1 MKSITQVLLG
11 TAFVYLT
18 SFVPAASAQMLEPV
32 NINLPVSA
40 YFGST
45 LLPAGRYSISQVHN
59 TTSQPILEI
68 ESKGIH
74 IFLNAFRMELNKD
87 SDKTEVILQL
97 KDGSYYAS
105 KLELAGS
112 AEYFDL
118 SAVEKK

>member
-1 MKSITQVLLG
+1 MKSITRVMMG

-18 SFVPAASAQMLEPV
+18 SFVPAASAQMPEAV

-45 LLPAGRYSISQVHN
+45 LLPAGRYSITQVHN
-59 TTSQPILEI
+59 PTSQPILEI
-68 ESKGIH
+68 EAKGIH
-74 IFLNAFRMELNKD
+74 FFLNASRMESIKD
-87 SDKTEVILQL
+87 SDKTEVTLQL
-97 KDGSYYAS
+97 KDGFYYAS

-112 AEYFDL
+112 AEYFEL